1 MSEVLLIILW
11 EYQNVEKL
19 FQRTHPSNRV
29 DSTSILHRYVEDQIS
44 TNFHVISTYF
54 FDVISWSKNPR
65 RSHVFFEVISMVE
78 KSTSFPRTFFG
89 VISLV
94 EKCLLF
100 PRTFFNV
107 ILVVEKSALF
117 ARTFFRWNF
126 DGNKFDVVFG

>member
-19 FQRTHPSNRV
+19 SQRTHPSNRV
-29 DSTSILHRYVEDQIS
+29 GSTSILHRYVEDQIS
-44 TNFHVISTYF
+44 ANFHVMWFRDQKIRVVSTY
-54 FDVISWSKNPR
+54 
-65 RSHVFFEVISMVE
+65 FFEVISMVE

-89 VISLV
+89 VILLV

-100 PRTFFNV
+100 PRAFFNV
-107 ILVVEKSALF
+107 ILMVEQSTLF

-126 DGNKFDVVFG
+126 EGKKFDVVFG